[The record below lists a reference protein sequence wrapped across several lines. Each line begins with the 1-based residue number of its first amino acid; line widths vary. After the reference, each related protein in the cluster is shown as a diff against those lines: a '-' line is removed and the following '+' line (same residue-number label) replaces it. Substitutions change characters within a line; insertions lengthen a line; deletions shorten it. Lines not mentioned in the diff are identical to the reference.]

1 MLSGYRVVDWLEFVG
16 AGVFHRGV
24 MFRFFLLFCLSGVVF
39 AGDLLPIPDKL
50 VVLTFDD
57 AAVSHATVVAPLL
70 KKFGFGG
77 TFFVCEF
84 GPDFDDKAKYMS
96 WEQIAGLDA
105 AGLEVASHT
114 RSHKHTSAMAPGE
127 FEQELQWVERR
138 CGELGMGRPRA
149 FAYPAYVHSAEDVRT
164 LRERGYEFARV
175 GDSRAYDPAV
185 DDPLLIPSFSTTG
198 GDERAAQRVFSALR
212 QARDGK
218 IVVLTIHG
226 VPDVA
231 HPQVTTSPE
240 LFERYLQFLAEE
252 KYTVVAMRD
261 LARYV
266 KPAATGARTAAER
279 YEARLEGRA
288 DAGEWRGYFARSDA
302 WRVKQKQVL
311 DAELAVLQ
319 KTVSVPA
326 PHGSDYTV
334 DAAKPP
340 GGSFSSPEA
349 KQLVAAVLSYQLP
362 CGGWSKGIAYGK
374 GPRAPGT
381 HWTALES
388 PWHYAGTFDNRATT
402 GELQLLALAQAVSP
416 TVEVLAGLLRGVDMV
431 LEAQFPNGG
440 WPQNYPLE
448 GGYHDFITL
457 NDSAMLHVLELLEL
471 VAEGA
476 QGFDAV
482 DVARRA
488 RARAAVVKG
497 NACLLKLQIRWA
509 VWCAQYDALTM
520 RPAHARLFEPASLS
534 GGESVEVVRYLM
546 RQPRTAERD
555 GAIESAIAWF
565 SAAKTFPDTKEGGA
579 ARWARFYDLK
589 TQQPIFPGK
598 RDGRHHATFEEMAAG
613 NPVGYDFLVRKPA
626 DLIGK
631 WAERWRGGK

>member
-1 MLSGYRVVDWLEFVG
+1 
-16 AGVFHRGV
+16 
-24 MFRFFLLFCLSGVVF
+24 MFRFLLFFCVSGVVV
-39 AGDLLPIPDKL
+39 AGDLLPVPDKL

-70 KKFGFGG
+70 RKFGFGG

-84 GPDFDDKAKYMS
+84 APDFDDKAKYMS

-127 FEQELQWVERR
+127 FEQELLWVERR
-138 CGELGMGRPRA
+138 CVDFGMPKPRG

-175 GDSRAYDPAV
+175 GGARAYDPAV

-198 GDERAAQRVFSALR
+198 SDERAAQRVFSALR

-240 LFERYLQFLAEE
+240 LLERYLQFLAEE
-252 KYTVVAMRD
+252 KYTVIAMRD
-261 LARYV
+261 LAKYV
-266 KPAATGARTAAER
+266 RPAPTGARTAAER
-279 YEARLEGRA
+279 YEPRLEGRA
-288 DAGEWRGYFARSDA
+288 DAGEWRAYFAGSDV
-302 WRVKQKQVL
+302 WRVRQKQAL
-311 DAELAVLQ
+311 DAELAGLQ
-319 KTVSVPA
+319 MAVSVPA
-326 PHGSDYTV
+326 SHGSDFKV
-334 DAAKPP
+334 DVEKPP

-349 KQLVAAVLSYQLP
+349 NQLVAAVLSYQLP
-362 CGGWSKGIAYGK
+362 GGGWSKDIAYGK
-374 GPRAPGT
+374 GPRPPGT
-381 HWTALES
+381 HWTAGQN
-388 PWHYAGTFDNRATT
+388 PWHYAGTFDNLATT
-402 GELQLLALAQAVSP
+402 GELQLLALAQATSP
-416 TVEVLAGLLRGVDMV
+416 SGEVLAGLLRGVDMV

-457 NDSAMLHVLELLEL
+457 NDSAMLHVLELLHL
-471 VAEGA
+471 VVEGA
-476 QGFDAV
+476 QGFEAV
-482 DVARRA
+482 DAGRRA
-488 RARAAVVKG
+488 RARAAVEKG
-497 NACLLKLQIRWA
+497 NACLLKLQVRKA

-534 GGESVEVVRYLM
+534 GGESVDVVRHLM
-546 RQPRTAERD
+546 RQPRNAERD
-555 GAIESAIAWF
+555 GVIESAIAWF
-565 SAAKTFPDTKEGGA
+565 SAAKTFPATKEDGG